1 MIHCGPR
8 ARAPQSGTSRPTCKK
23 RCKVN
28 IVVLSGMLRVPP
40 PFEWRCSSVL
50 STRTRLAHL
59 ISGLRRFAQ
68 GPGAHDNL
76 QLIVFSIPPAC
87 PQCFLCCG
95 RAGGSGRGPLTGQA
109 WRCGTPALNC
119 REPSHTP
126 VSLIENWSTRQVPSW
141 SWDYLKTSSCITKT
155 LRDRRAIAHVNV
167 LATTSA
173 ICNGVHLPA
182 PRGAIRPT
190 IARLRGV
197 RRLPATQRW
206 ARILANLS

>member
-1 MIHCGPR
+1 MRASPINPGPPPYLWYKKQKHQLSFHHGLRSARCKNPCRMIHCGPR

-23 RCKVN
+23 QCKVN

-76 QLIVFSIPPAC
+76 QHIVFSVPPAC

-95 RAGGSGRGPLTGQA
+95 RAGGSGRGPLT
-109 WRCGTPALNC
+109 R
-119 REPSHTP
+119 
-126 VSLIENWSTRQVPSW
+126 PSW
-141 SWDYLKTSSCITKT
+141 LT
-155 LRDRRAIAHVNV
+155 
-167 LATTSA
+167 
-173 ICNGVHLPA
+173 
-182 PRGAIRPT
+182 
-190 IARLRGV
+190 
-197 RRLPATQRW
+197 
-206 ARILANLS
+206 